1 MITNED
7 IVTGL
12 VHLGFTSGWAI
23 NDNDYDNLLLWEH
36 DVPKPPIKD
45 VLAAANEVKAAGQGQ
60 EANRVALRASAEAK
74 LAALGLTVDEIATV
88 LP

>member
-12 VHLGFTSGWAI
+12 VHLGFTGGWAI

-36 DVPKPPIKD
+36 DVPKPPIED
-45 VLAAANEVKAAGQGQ
+45 VLAAANEFKTAAHAQ
-60 EANRVALRASAEAK
+60 EAAETQAKASAEAK
-74 LAALGLTVDEIATV
+74 LAALGLTVDEITAIV
-88 LP
+88 P